1 MWSSISCLLTNYSKV
16 TKILYFCDGLSIH
29 DKNFIDCLR
38 GKIEL
43 DVLDLQSIGVSNP
56 TELIRNRNP
65 KIVIVTPVNDII
77 DLVPDDF
84 NGGLIGIS
92 LAFDL
97 NEIHTEQEKKLA
109 KLRLS
114 RLSGVVVDSDFT
126 KEKLVREYGYSG
138 RVLKI
143 VYGLR
148 NPSLEID
155 EGPISN
161 LNQLLV
167 TRTWTPLHN
176 NELILKA
183 FLNLRTEHELSIT
196 FIEPPDMNE
205 QIGDANKLQLESTGV
220 KFIKPMSNE
229 SLRKLFPDYGVYIS
243 ASKSDGTS
251 ISLLEAMD
259 ANRICLVSDFPSN
272 TEIVVDGEN
281 GFIFENGN
289 LESLK
294 QKIVEIQTLT
304 SHESKII
311 GRSAKSTVKELANW
325 EQHSKALSEFCISFE
340 EKVN

>member
-29 DKNFIDCLR
+29 DKNFIDCLS
-38 GKIEL
+38 GKIQL
-43 DVLDLQSIGVSNP
+43 DVLDLKSIGVSNP

-65 KIVIVTPVNDII
+65 KTIIVTPVNDII
-77 DLVPDDF
+77 DLVPDNF
-84 NGGLIGIS
+84 NGALIGIS

-97 NEIHTEQEKKLA
+97 NEIYTEKEKKLA
-109 KLRLS
+109 KLRLA
-114 RLSGVVVDSDFT
+114 RLNGVVVDSDFT
-126 KEKLVREYGYSG
+126 KEKLVRDYRYAG
-138 RVLKI
+138 RILKI

-148 NPSLEID
+148 NPSLEIAD
-155 EGPISN
+155 EPISN
-161 LNQLLV
+161 LKQLLV
-167 TRTWTPLHN
+167 TRTWTTLHN

-183 FLNLRTEHELSIT
+183 FLSLRSKHELSIT
-196 FIEPPDMNE
+196 FIEPPNTYE
-205 QIGDANKLQLESTGV
+205 QIGDAIKLQLESTGV
-220 KFIKPMSNE
+220 KFIEPMSNE
-229 SLRKLFPDYGVYIS
+229 SLRQLFPDYGVYIS

-281 GFIFENGN
+281 GFLFENGN

-294 QKIVEIQTLT
+294 KKIVEIQSLT
-304 SHESKII
+304 SHEAKII
-311 GRSAKSTVKELANW
+311 GKRAKSTVKELANW
-325 EQHSKALSEFCISFE
+325 VQHSEELVEFCISFE

>member
-1 MWSSISCLLTNYSKV
+1 V
-16 TKILYFCDGLSIH
+16 TKTLYFCDGLSIH
-29 DKNFIDCLR
+29 DNNFIDCLS

-43 DVLDLQSIGVSNP
+43 EVLDLQSTGVFNP
-56 TELIRNRNP
+56 TELIRNREP
-65 KIVIVTPVNDII
+65 KIIIVTPVNDII
-77 DLVPDDF
+77 DLVPDNF
-84 NGGLIGIS
+84 SGALIGIS

-97 NEIHTEQEKKLA
+97 NEIHTEQEKELA
-109 KLRLS
+109 KLRLA

-126 KEKLVREYGYSG
+126 KEKLVRDYGYAG
-138 RVLKI
+138 KILKI

-155 EGPISN
+155 EEPISN

-183 FLNLRTEHELSIT
+183 FLSLYSKHELSIT
-196 FIEPPDMNE
+196 FIEPPDTHE
-205 QIGDANKLQLESTGV
+205 QMGDSIKLQLESKGV

-229 SLRKLFPDYGVYIS
+229 SLRILLPEYGVYIS

-272 TEIVVDGEN
+272 TEVIVDGEN

-294 QKIVEIQTLT
+294 QKIVEIQKLT
-304 SHESKII
+304 SLEAKII
-311 GRSAKSTVKELANW
+311 GRSAKSTVRKLANW
-325 EQHSKALSEFCISFE
+325 EVHSKALAEFCISFKE
-340 EKVN
+340 NAK